1 MEEIDLQEE
10 ALELPNEPMS
20 LNIGPSHPATHGT
33 VRIVAKVDGEV
44 CVGCDVQPGYLH
56 RGFEKMSER
65 GTWAQVMPYTDRL
78 NYVSPILNNVGYAL
92 AVEKLLGIHVPERAE
107 YIRVILGELSRL
119 SDHFTCVAA
128 IIMDLGAMTP
138 MLWMLKAREW
148 IWGLTEEVTG
158 ARLTHSYV
166 RIGGLAADLPPD
178 FAGKALELLPRLE
191 AVLDEST
198 RLVLGNRIF
207 IDRLKGVGI
216 LKAETAINY
225 GVTGPVLR
233 ASGVAHDL
241 RKSAPYLIYDRL
253 DFDIPIGEVG
263 DSWDRVMVRIEECRQ
278 SIKMIGQAIAQMP
291 PAGSPIDV
299 PDARI
304 VLPPKTEV
312 YTTIEGAINHFKIV
326 MEGIPVPKGQAYGY
340 TEAGNGEL
348 GFGLVSD
355 GTGTPYRVRVR
366 GPCFANLAALGEMV
380 LGLMIPDIVPT
391 FGTINMIA
399 GECDR

>member
-1 MEEIDLQEE
+1 MEETDLREE
-10 ALELPNEPMS
+10 ELELPNEPMT

-44 CVGCDVQPGYLH
+44 CVSCDVQPGYLH
-56 RGFEKMSER
+56 RGFEKMAER

-78 NYVSPILNNVGYAL
+78 NYVSPLLNNVGYAL
-92 AVEKLLGIHVPERAE
+92 AVEKLLGITAPERAQ
-107 YIRVILGELSRL
+107 YIRVVLGELSRV
-119 SDHFTCVAA
+119 SDHLTCVAA

-148 IWGLTEEVTG
+148 IWAVTEEVTG

-178 FAGKALELLPRLE
+178 FAEKALALLPRVE
-191 AVLDEST
+191 AVLDESVS
-198 RLVLGNRIF
+198 LVLTNRIF

-216 LKAETAINY
+216 LKPETALSY

-241 RKSAPYLIYDRL
+241 RKAAPYLVYDRL
-253 DFDIPIGEVG
+253 DFDIPVGEVG
-263 DSWDRVMVRIEECRQ
+263 DGWDRVMVRIEECRQ
-278 SIKMIGQAIAQMP
+278 SLKIVGQALRQMP
-291 PAGSPIDV
+291 PEGSPINV

-304 VLPPKTEV
+304 VLPPKAEV

-326 MEGIPVPKGQAYGY
+326 MEGIPVPKGEAYGY
-340 TEAGNGEL
+340 TEGGNGEL

-355 GTGTPYRVRVR
+355 GTGTPYRVRMR
-366 GPCFANLAALGEMV
+366 GPCFANLQALGEMV
-380 LGLMIPDIVPT
+380 IGLMIPDIVPT